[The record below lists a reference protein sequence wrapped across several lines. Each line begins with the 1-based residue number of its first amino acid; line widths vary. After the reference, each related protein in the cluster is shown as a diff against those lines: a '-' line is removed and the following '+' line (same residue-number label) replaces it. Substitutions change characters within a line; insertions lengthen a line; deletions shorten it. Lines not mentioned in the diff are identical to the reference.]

1 MINHKKHLLYTSPI
15 DVINNSS
22 RETYVILT
30 THELMTVINQLA
42 YRDILKLNNK
52 ILGVFIKIFHES
64 GYQYNCFLGRDFNRD
79 DIKNFKE
86 LSENVSAIEFEK
98 IAIYLSYVHNKS
110 GTFFDFLIKSQLN
123 ILNTSSE
130 YIIPQ
135 IKKLKN
141 IMTIDQQQKIMKI
154 EHGDNVENVLNTA
167 KLLGQD
173 PFDMD
178 PCISIN
184 DLDIEINQS

>member
-30 THELMTVINQLA
+30 TRELVTVINQLA

-86 LSENVSAIEFEK
+86 LSENVPAIEFEK
-98 IAIYLSYVHNKS
+98 IAIYLSCVHNKS
-110 GTFFDFLIKSQLN
+110 GTFFDFLIRSQIN
-123 ILNTSSE
+123 ILF
-130 YIIPQ
+130 
-135 IKKLKN
+135 
-141 IMTIDQQQKIMKI
+141 
-154 EHGDNVENVLNTA
+154 H
-167 KLLGQD
+167 
-173 PFDMD
+173 
-178 PCISIN
+178 ISRN
-184 DLDIEINQS
+184 